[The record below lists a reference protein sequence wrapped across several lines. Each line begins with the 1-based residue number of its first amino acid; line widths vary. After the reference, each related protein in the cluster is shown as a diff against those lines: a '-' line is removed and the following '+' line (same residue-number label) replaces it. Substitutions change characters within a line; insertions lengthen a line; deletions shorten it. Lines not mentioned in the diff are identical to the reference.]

1 MSVLEETVVHLRAF
15 ERVVL
20 DADQVVDNVVRNRVL
35 ARHGDLRNAAVLPTD
50 EIEDFPWGT
59 MSAATSPEKGHG
71 PDRTRQAF
79 VCGVPKLESV
89 AQTADSTTRASSHR
103 SSSPSNSH
111 SNLEH

>member
-71 PDRTRQAF
+71 PDRTRPSLRVWGA
-79 VCGVPKLESV
+79 K
-89 AQTADSTTRASSHR
+89 TRISCSDC
-103 SSSPSNSH
+103 
-111 SNLEH
+111 

>member
-20 DADQVVDNVVRNRVL
+20 DADQVVDDVVRNRVL

-59 MSAATSPEKGHG
+59 MSAATSPPKKATVRIVR
-71 PDRTRQAF
+71 DQAF
-79 VCGVPKLESV
+79 VCGVPRLGSV
-89 AQTADSTTRASSHR
+89 AELLIRRH
-103 SSSPSNSH
+103 
-111 SNLEH
+111 EHQAIEAPRR